1 MVLLIPKRESK
12 FNLKTKI
19 MATTKQMMRGK
30 VGNLIFYEVNGTTR
44 VRSVPLEYRDANT
57 ESQRQTRRRLVVAV
71 RFYQH
76 LKETLLWRVW
86 REAARGE
93 AASGYALFLKRN
105 VHVFNDRTLEDT
117 ERLVVSEGK
126 LPAMNGLR
134 LIGREG
140 GIVRLAWDNSLDAV
154 RVHSAD
160 RLRVVAL
167 FEGRLF
173 SPVWIEGVNARRC
186 DRSAVVDLGRAG
198 TGAHLYCFFESPE
211 GRDFSPSCYL
221 YAEGGA

>member
-1 MVLLIPKRESK
+1 M
-12 FNLKTKI
+12 
-19 MATTKQMMRGK
+19 
-30 VGNLIFYEVNGTTR
+30 IFYKVNGETR
-44 VRSVPLEYRDANT
+44 VRSVPMEYRDAN
-57 ESQRQTRRRLVVAV
+57 SPQQQQVRRRLVVAV

-76 LKETLLWRVW
+76 LKDTRLCEVW
-86 REAARGE
+86 RRAAKKRSS
-93 AASGYALFLKRN
+93 SGYTWFLKTN
-105 VHVFNDRTLEDT
+105 ISVFDMETMADPS
-117 ERLVVSEGK
+117 RLRMADGR
-126 LPAMNGLR
+126 LPGMNGLG
-134 LIGREG
+134 LEGREG
-140 GIVRLAWDNSLDAV
+140 ARLSLTWQNSLH
-154 RVHSAD
+154 RIPLNSAD